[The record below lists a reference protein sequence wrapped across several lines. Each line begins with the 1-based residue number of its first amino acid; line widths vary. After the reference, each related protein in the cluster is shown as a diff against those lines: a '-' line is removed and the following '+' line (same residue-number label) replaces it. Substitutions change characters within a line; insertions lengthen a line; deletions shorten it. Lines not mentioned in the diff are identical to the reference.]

1 VGVFVVKFRRCEK
14 EKVILKVEP
23 KTTAKKK
30 KNERKNKKSH
40 ACVRVE

>member
-30 KNERKNKKSH
+30 KKKKKLNKKKKN
-40 ACVRVE
+40 

>member
-1 VGVFVVKFRRCEK
+1 MFVVKFRRCEK

-30 KNERKNKKSH
+30 KKTKEKTRKVMH
-40 ACVRVE
+40 A